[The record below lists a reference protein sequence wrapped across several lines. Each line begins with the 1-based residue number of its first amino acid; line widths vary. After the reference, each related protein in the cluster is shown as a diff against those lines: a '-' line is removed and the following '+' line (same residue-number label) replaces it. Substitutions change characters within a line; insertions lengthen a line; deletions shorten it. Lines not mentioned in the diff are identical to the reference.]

1 MADKEIVEHP
11 SAKMGEG
18 RVALRRGDIKGAA
31 SVLQDVAPESRLR
44 DALAMVVAYD
54 SNLPEAEQVV
64 RIADALISLY
74 GTDSVSQAKRLA
86 ESFSDSDFSRAV
98 LAQIQKRQL

>member
-31 SVLQDVAPESRLR
+31 SALQDIAPDGILR

-54 SNLPEAEQVV
+54 SDLPETEQVA

-74 GTDSVSQAKRLA
+74 GTESVIQAKRLA
-86 ESFSDSDFSRAV
+86 ESLPDSGFSRLV
-98 LAQIQKRQL
+98 LAEIEKRQI